1 MPEIPYNKQ
10 QPLQSF
16 ETGTIEGFQPLS
28 VIVNGRYVN
37 EAGEVF
43 KIRQRDVRDYVQEVM
58 NRVEPTDART
68 ATRVVG
74 ALHTLM
80 RSTPNSPGEGALV
93 SHMEASPFL
102 TAPLPK
108 QLSERERRILDMR
121 SGDAT
126 GTALTLKQVGA
137 ELGVTQGRI
146 RQIEQRALSKLRLNE
161 RAGTPGRYD
170 ALTFLRYPKEEMARK
185 LPKRTAE
192 NLGTFL
198 LAASLQSTSK
208 D

>member
-43 KIRQRDVRDYVQEVM
+43 KIGQRDVRDYVQEVM

-80 RSTPNSPGEGALV
+80 RSTPNSPGANVRGGY
-93 SHMEASPFL
+93 L
-102 TAPLPK
+102 TCGLEM
-108 QLSERERRILDMR
+108 L
-121 SGDAT
+121 
-126 GTALTLKQVGA
+126 
-137 ELGVTQGRI
+137 LGR
-146 RQIEQRALSKLRLNE
+146 
-161 RAGTPGRYD
+161 P
-170 ALTFLRYPKEEMARK
+170 
-185 LPKRTAE
+185 
-192 NLGTFL
+192 
-198 LAASLQSTSK
+198 
-208 D
+208 